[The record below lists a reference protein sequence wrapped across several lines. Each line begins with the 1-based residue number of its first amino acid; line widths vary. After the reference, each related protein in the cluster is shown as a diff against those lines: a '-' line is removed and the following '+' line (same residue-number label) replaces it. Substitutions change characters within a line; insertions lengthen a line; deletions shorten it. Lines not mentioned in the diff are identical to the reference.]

1 MTKPLRKNI
10 SEMIS
15 EFAGDF
21 IRMGEDVQRRQ
32 INLQLVCTAWN
43 LANLPKQQRKVALR
57 KYVEDFRKTNSAAN
71 ASAVEYNLKQLI
83 AEKLVKFPDETATIV
98 SAEYKNIEGKDQLSV
113 ASAPAGTP
121 LPVGGAFR
129 WN

>member
-15 EFAGDF
+15 VFAGDF
-21 IRMGEDVQRRQ
+21 IRMGENSQRKQ
-32 INLQLVCTAWN
+32 MNLQLACTAWN
-43 LANLPKQQRKVALR
+43 LANLSKQQRKEALR
-57 KYVEDFRKTNSAAN
+57 KYVEDFREMNSAAN
-71 ASAVEYNLKQLI
+71 AAAVEYNLKQLI
-83 AEKLVKFPDETATIV
+83 AEKLAKFPNETATIV